1 MATTTTMV
9 ASPRRTGGTTGHDRR
24 HDGRH
29 VRQRRWHRAPGRDDR
44 AGPLRRRAGTPGG
57 TLRVGIVGSTNDL
70 IDGQYIVTKTD
81 QARLVAGWET
91 LVNYD
96 ADFNISY
103 EHGLA
108 EEIETKAADL
118 YVVRLK
124 EGILFHDGKP
134 VTADDVIYS
143 FQRRLDPELGLAP
156 ALVELLDPSGLTK
169 VDDRTVEIQLKQPA
183 VTFINGLA
191 EYTATIVPT
200 GYERFAGDAAN
211 QIGTGPYILQSFT
224 PGAESVHTKNP
235 NYWGEGLPYLDEVQI
250 IDFADV
256 PALVNALTSGEIDA
270 AVDIPFAQVSAV
282 EGDSNLRLLES
293 EAGSWLVITMAV
305 DQPPF
310 DDVRVRQAMR
320 LIPNR
325 EEMVQRVLSGHGR
338 VGNDMYGVFDACYP
352 ALPAARAGHRAGHGP
367 ARRGRPG
374 EPHDRPLRARRHR
387 RARRPDRRVRRPGVG
402 RRRHRQRPGPRRRH
416 LLGRRVHQAHVRH
429 QLLGHPAVP
438 QPGRRRQPAGVD
450 LPGDALAAG
459 GQRLRGQVPRGARRD
474 RRGGA
479 LRAHRGD
486 AAQEYE
492 EGGNIIPFFN
502 NLIDATAANV
512 QGFVAR
518 PNVLNLDHFGRG
530 FKNIWLD

>member
-1 MATTTTMV
+1 MTRGAGARV
-9 ASPRRTGGTTGHDRR
+9 RAAPRR
-24 HDGRH
+24 
-29 VRQRRWHRAPGRDDR
+29 PDR
-44 AGPLRRRAGTPGG
+44 AAPATGAAGTPTPGG

-124 EGILFHDGKP
+124 EGILFHGGQP

-156 ALVELLDPSGLTK
+156 ALVELLDASGLTK

-235 NYWGEGLPYLDEVQI
+235 DYWGEGLPYLDEVQI

-256 PALVNALTSGEIDA
+256 
-270 AVDIPFAQVSAV
+270 
-282 EGDSNLRLLES
+282 
-293 EAGSWLVITMAV
+293 AGA
-305 DQPPF
+305 
-310 DDVRVRQAMR
+310 
-320 LIPNR
+320 
-325 EEMVQRVLSGHGR
+325 
-338 VGNDMYGVFDACYP
+338 
-352 ALPAARAGHRAGHGP
+352 
-367 ARRGRPG
+367 
-374 EPHDRPLRARRHR
+374 
-387 RARRPDRRVRRPGVG
+387 
-402 RRRHRQRPGPRRRH
+402 RQRAD
-416 LLGRRVHQAHVRH
+416 V
-429 QLLGHPAVP
+429 
-438 QPGRRRQPAGVD
+438 
-450 LPGDALAAG
+450 
-459 GQRLRGQVPRGARRD
+459 RRD
-474 RRGGA
+474 RRRRRHPVRPG
-479 LRAHRGD
+479 RAPSRATPTCACSSRRP
-486 AAQEYE
+486 AA
-492 EGGNIIPFFN
+492 G
-502 NLIDATAANV
+502 
-512 QGFVAR
+512 
-518 PNVLNLDHFGRG
+518 
-530 FKNIWLD
+530 W